1 MRRCSGWA
9 ALLPAAWA
17 GLALAQPGTAP
28 KWRYDPGNARDILET
43 CAACHGKNGEGGKD
57 GTYPRLAGLDEAYI
71 ARQLNAFKS
80 RARVNIPMDPY
91 ATERELPE
99 SDIRDIARLLSQI
112 ELPTEMPAPDADMS
126 SLERL
131 RAAQAVFNV
140 RRVDGDVER
149 GAELYAEDCG
159 DCHGPEGWG
168 EDDAPPLAGQYTE
181 YLRRQIDGFQSGER
195 ANEDMDDVFDSLDDR
210 DLDDIFAYLS
220 SRDD

>member
-1 MRRCSGWA
+1 
-9 ALLPAAWA
+9 
-17 GLALAQPGTAP
+17 
-28 KWRYDPGNARDILET
+28 
-43 CAACHGKNGEGGKD
+43 
-57 GTYPRLAGLDEAYI
+57 
-71 ARQLNAFKS
+71 
-80 RARVNIPMDPY
+80 MDPY

-99 SDIRDIARLLSQI
+99 SDVRDIARLLSQI

-126 SLERL
+126 ALERL

-149 GAELYAEDCG
+149 GAELYAESCG

-181 YLRRQIDGFQSGER
+181 YLRRQIESFQSGER
-195 ANEDMDDVFDSLDDR
+195 ANEDMDDVFDSLDGR

-220 SRDD
+220 LRDD